1 MCNVI
6 RQPIR
11 SISFDENINVQHC
24 LCHSGFLAIPGAAL
38 GQVAGGYV
46 CKRLKLKLLGILKL
60 VLISSCIVI
69 VLTPVFWAR
78 CDDIKL
84 AGVLV
89 NYPQ

>member
-1 MCNVI
+1 M
-6 RQPIR
+6 
-11 SISFDENINVQHC
+11 
-24 LCHSGFLAIPGAAL
+24 